1 MKLDTHLRW
10 KIQASLLIKAEVK
23 EKILHNWG
31 SLDKK
36 TQNDILTLLQDS
48 FELERLLLSS
58 AVKKDSNLNFWIKK
72 CVQKSKLEIMKEE
85 EMMEEKNEPILDY

>member
-36 TQNDILTLLQDS
+36 TQNDILILIQDS

-58 AVKKDSNLNFWIKK
+58 AAEKDSNLNFWIKK
-72 CVQKSKLEIMKEE
+72 CVQRSKLEMMREKELEE
-85 EMMEEKNEPILDY
+85 EKDEPILSY